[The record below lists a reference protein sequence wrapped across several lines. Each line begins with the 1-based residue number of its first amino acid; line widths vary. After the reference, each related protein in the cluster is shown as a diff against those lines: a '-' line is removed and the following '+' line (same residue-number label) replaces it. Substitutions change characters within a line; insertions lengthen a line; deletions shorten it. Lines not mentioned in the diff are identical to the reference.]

1 MAQNI
6 DQVFRQLGR
15 TEKARFI
22 EKNLEYASE
31 QAIAEFVD
39 TYFLGVARHLP
50 IETLEAMLHSKED
63 QNKSNEAAGNYL
75 RTVLLRVQQAHHSWG
90 AGRGKAS
97 VRTSVHSRTHG
108 LPQGDD
114 PEGIHRPLY
123 CHRGNERHEG

>member
-6 DQVFRQLGR
+6 EQVFRQLGR

-50 IETLEAMLHSKED
+50 VETIEAMLHSKE
-63 QNKSNEAAGNYL
+63 KSEQ
-75 RTVLLRVQQAHHSWG
+75 RR
-90 AGRGKAS
+90 
-97 VRTSVHSRTHG
+97 
-108 LPQGDD
+108 
-114 PEGIHRPLY
+114 
-123 CHRGNERHEG
+123 

>member
-63 QNKSNEAAGNYL
+63 QNKSNEAAGN
-75 RTVLLRVQQAHHSWG
+75 
-90 AGRGKAS
+90 
-97 VRTSVHSRTHG
+97 
-108 LPQGDD
+108 
-114 PEGIHRPLY
+114 
-123 CHRGNERHEG
+123 

>member
-6 DQVFRQLGR
+6 EQAFRQLGR

-31 QAIAEFVD
+31 QAIAEYVD

-63 QNKSNEAAGNYL
+63 QNKSNEAAGN
-75 RTVLLRVQQAHHSWG
+75 
-90 AGRGKAS
+90 
-97 VRTSVHSRTHG
+97 
-108 LPQGDD
+108 
-114 PEGIHRPLY
+114 
-123 CHRGNERHEG
+123 

>member
-6 DQVFRQLGR
+6 DQAFRQLGR

-31 QAIAEFVD
+31 RAIAEFVD

-63 QNKSNEAAGNYL
+63 KDKSNETAGN
-75 RTVLLRVQQAHHSWG
+75 
-90 AGRGKAS
+90 
-97 VRTSVHSRTHG
+97 
-108 LPQGDD
+108 
-114 PEGIHRPLY
+114 
-123 CHRGNERHEG
+123 

>member
-6 DQVFRQLGR
+6 DQAFRQLGR

-50 IETLEAMLHSKED
+50 VETLEAMLHCKQEQSKSDETAD
-63 QNKSNEAAGNYL
+63 N
-75 RTVLLRVQQAHHSWG
+75 
-90 AGRGKAS
+90 
-97 VRTSVHSRTHG
+97 
-108 LPQGDD
+108 
-114 PEGIHRPLY
+114 
-123 CHRGNERHEG
+123 